1 MYQST
6 TAFGNLIQQDSRT
19 FKALITYEK
28 KSITKVKNIK
38 LTGGSE
44 GGEDFSLG
52 STMSQYIEVTIPDG
66 NILIE
71 GKEILLQI
79 GMDVNGLTE
88 YIPMGYFTVGKP
100 KKADDQITFTAY
112 DRMMNTERTFSMDGT
127 TTNTVTVLKKIAD
140 ITGVPVVTTGLTA
153 ISMKVPKGYSCREVL
168 SYVVQLHGAFA
179 VCNRRGQIELHTYV
193 DSDYKVKPNR
203 YWGNFEHND
212 YAFDVSKFVCFT
224 GQDKNGKSISISS
237 GSGAR
242 SVSFS
247 NPFMTQTALNN
258 ILASFKSFSYMPGTL
273 KMMGDP
279 RLDPWDVLTVEDLS
293 GNTYKVPVMKLEW
306 EYDGGLTYS
315 VEAVGLS
322 EEETNADYKG
332 PRTKEME
339 RYYVQLVMIN
349 QAMINKLDVDTA
361 NITYATIKNLNVVE
375 ENVQRI
381 NGEIGSFKE
390 LTATNFE
397 AANAKIDILDSN
409 YANIKVLL
417 SGGAGIGDLQNI
429 HLTSQNAVIDS
440 ALIRSAVMQTVSV
453 ADLLTTRSGS
463 YILVQSGG
471 TRIKKRFSISK
482 AKDGKIG
489 LSYDLHCS
497 TLAVRKQKDGKTLI
511 PASITFSATQND
523 NGLITVDGLS
533 QSYTDISSKYDS
545 VSDQYTNLDAK
556 VAEYKSGVDGLSQNL
571 SQVQS
576 NLKSNYS
583 TTTAMNAAIKA
594 QIDGFSSVVSSTYAT
609 GANVEQKLKAADSAA
624 KGYADAAKKAAID
637 TAKVSTDELLK
648 SYATIKQMQSA
659 IDQKAD
665 SITSTVSST
674 YATKASVT
682 SLESWKKEASQKITD
697 SAIISTVS
705 SSSAWQKKADKAFL
719 ISQIN
724 QSAESVSISASKIKL
739 EGVVTA
745 NNYFRINADGSM
757 EVEHGYVG
765 DWEIKNGNLSANGII
780 MDASGG
786 FLQFGTDTKKVLR
799 QDTSGTLYYTQY
811 TDDENY
817 SGLLFGRNGI
827 KAYTMDSGVEELW
840 LNDIEPTE
848 NYILRFTK
856 KKVTIGVNAVNA
868 DTVNFG
874 KLTGESASITGNFT
888 VAKKF
893 TFRDYGEE
901 DQPSNPVVK
910 RRPVASAG
918 TITKR
923 VAYLSSGTIT
933 GANGKNTLSVF
944 GQWGSSSYSAKT
956 FYADSDSDIRLK
968 ENFRE
973 CKVNALEA
981 VEQMKVC
988 SFDWKKSG
996 IHQPLGIVADELEE
1010 IDPLLTLGGGYN
1022 EDGSMNIKQID
1033 RLLLAEYA
1041 IKAIQELSEMVKKQN
1056 KRIEELERR
1065 LS

>member
-1 MYQST
+1 MRFQKEVNIFARGATLKRFQANETNFSVLK
-6 TAFGNLIQQDSRT
+6 GRIE
-19 FKALITYEK
+19 ALISE
-28 KSITKVKNIK
+28 SEIIELQNSKVTMYSKLANIK
-38 LTGGSE
+38 L
-44 GGEDFSLG
+44 
-52 STMSQYIEVTIPDG
+52 
-66 NILIE
+66 
-71 GKEILLQI
+71 
-79 GMDVNGLTE
+79 
-88 YIPMGYFTVGKP
+88 
-100 KKADDQITFTAY
+100 
-112 DRMMNTERTFSMDGT
+112 
-127 TTNTVTVLKKIAD
+127 
-140 ITGVPVVTTGLTA
+140 
-153 ISMKVPKGYSCREVL
+153 
-168 SYVVQLHGAFA
+168 
-179 VCNRRGQIELHTYV
+179 
-193 DSDYKVKPNR
+193 
-203 YWGNFEHND
+203 
-212 YAFDVSKFVCFT
+212 
-224 GQDKNGKSISISS
+224 
-237 GSGAR
+237 
-242 SVSFS
+242 
-247 NPFMTQTALNN
+247 
-258 ILASFKSFSYMPGTL
+258 
-273 KMMGDP
+273 
-279 RLDPWDVLTVEDLS
+279 
-293 GNTYKVPVMKLEW
+293 
-306 EYDGGLTYS
+306 
-315 VEAVGLS
+315 
-322 EEETNADYKG
+322 
-332 PRTKEME
+332 
-339 RYYVQLVMIN
+339 
-349 QAMINKLDVDTA
+349 
-361 NITYATIKNLNVVE
+361 
-375 ENVQRI
+375 
-381 NGEIGSFKE
+381 
-390 LTATNFE
+390 
-397 AANAKIDILDSN
+397 
-409 YANIKVLL
+409 
-417 SGGAGIGDLQNI
+417 
-429 HLTSQNAVIDS
+429 
-440 ALIRSAVMQTVSV
+440 
-453 ADLLTTRSGS
+453 
-463 YILVQSGG
+463 
-471 TRIKKRFSISK
+471 
-482 AKDGKIG
+482 
-489 LSYDLHCS
+489 
-497 TLAVRKQKDGKTLI
+497 
-511 PASITFSATQND
+511 
-523 NGLITVDGLS
+523 TVDGLS

-545 VSDQYTNLDAK
+545 VSGQYTNLDAK

-594 QIDGFSSVVSSTYAT
+594 QIDGFSSTVSSTYAT
-609 GANVEQKLKAADSAA
+609 GANVEQKLKAADSAAKGYANAAKSAANATA

-705 SSSAWQKKADKAFL
+705 SSSAWNKKADKASL

-811 TDDENY
+811 TDDKNY

-874 KLTGESASITGNFT
+874 KLTGKSASITENFT

-918 TITKR
+918 TATKR
-923 VAYLSSGTIT
+923 VAYFSSGTIT
-933 GANGKNTLSVF
+933 GANGKSTLSVF

-1056 KRIEELERR
+1056 KRIEGLERR

>member
-1 MYQST
+1 MRFQKEVNIFARDAILKRFQANETNFSVLK
-6 TAFGNLIQQDSRT
+6 GRIE
-19 FKALITYEK
+19 ALISE
-28 KSITKVKNIK
+28 SEIIELQNSKVTMYSKLANIK
-38 LTGGSE
+38 L
-44 GGEDFSLG
+44 
-52 STMSQYIEVTIPDG
+52 
-66 NILIE
+66 
-71 GKEILLQI
+71 
-79 GMDVNGLTE
+79 
-88 YIPMGYFTVGKP
+88 
-100 KKADDQITFTAY
+100 
-112 DRMMNTERTFSMDGT
+112 
-127 TTNTVTVLKKIAD
+127 
-140 ITGVPVVTTGLTA
+140 
-153 ISMKVPKGYSCREVL
+153 
-168 SYVVQLHGAFA
+168 
-179 VCNRRGQIELHTYV
+179 
-193 DSDYKVKPNR
+193 
-203 YWGNFEHND
+203 
-212 YAFDVSKFVCFT
+212 
-224 GQDKNGKSISISS
+224 
-237 GSGAR
+237 
-242 SVSFS
+242 
-247 NPFMTQTALNN
+247 
-258 ILASFKSFSYMPGTL
+258 
-273 KMMGDP
+273 
-279 RLDPWDVLTVEDLS
+279 
-293 GNTYKVPVMKLEW
+293 
-306 EYDGGLTYS
+306 
-315 VEAVGLS
+315 
-322 EEETNADYKG
+322 
-332 PRTKEME
+332 
-339 RYYVQLVMIN
+339 
-349 QAMINKLDVDTA
+349 
-361 NITYATIKNLNVVE
+361 
-375 ENVQRI
+375 
-381 NGEIGSFKE
+381 
-390 LTATNFE
+390 
-397 AANAKIDILDSN
+397 
-409 YANIKVLL
+409 
-417 SGGAGIGDLQNI
+417 
-429 HLTSQNAVIDS
+429 
-440 ALIRSAVMQTVSV
+440 
-453 ADLLTTRSGS
+453 
-463 YILVQSGG
+463 
-471 TRIKKRFSISK
+471 
-482 AKDGKIG
+482 
-489 LSYDLHCS
+489 
-497 TLAVRKQKDGKTLI
+497 
-511 PASITFSATQND
+511 
-523 NGLITVDGLS
+523 TVDGLS

-545 VSDQYTNLDAK
+545 VFGQYTSLDAK
-556 VAEYKSGVDGLSQNL
+556 VAEYKSGVDGLTQNL
-571 SQVQS
+571 SHVQTD
-576 NLKSNYS
+576 LKNNYS
-583 TTTAMNAAIKA
+583 TTVAMNAAIKA
-594 QIDGFSSVVSSTYAT
+594 EIDGFSSKVSKTYAT
-609 GANVEQKLKAADSAA
+609 GSDVKQKLKTVDATAQ
-624 KGYADAAKKAAID
+624 GYADAAKQAAID
-637 TAKVSTDELLK
+637 TAKASTDELLK
-648 SYATIKQMQSA
+648 SYATVKQMQSA

-665 SITSTVSST
+665 SITSAVSST

-682 SLESWKKEASQKITD
+682 SLETWKKEASQKITD

-705 SSSAWQKKADKAFL
+705 SSSAWNKKADKAFL

-724 QSAESVSISASKIKL
+724 QSAERVSISASKIKL

-745 NNYFRINADGSM
+745 NNYFRINTDGSM

-827 KAYTMDSGVEELW
+827 KAYTMDSGVVELW

-933 GANGKNTLSVF
+933 GANGKSTLSVF

-1056 KRIEELERR
+1056 KRIEGLERR

>member
-1 MYQST
+1 MRFQKEVNIFARGATLKRFQANETNFSVLK
-6 TAFGNLIQQDSRT
+6 GRIE
-19 FKALITYEK
+19 ALISE
-28 KSITKVKNIK
+28 SEIIELQNSKVTMYSKLANIK
-38 LTGGSE
+38 L
-44 GGEDFSLG
+44 
-52 STMSQYIEVTIPDG
+52 
-66 NILIE
+66 
-71 GKEILLQI
+71 
-79 GMDVNGLTE
+79 
-88 YIPMGYFTVGKP
+88 
-100 KKADDQITFTAY
+100 
-112 DRMMNTERTFSMDGT
+112 
-127 TTNTVTVLKKIAD
+127 
-140 ITGVPVVTTGLTA
+140 
-153 ISMKVPKGYSCREVL
+153 
-168 SYVVQLHGAFA
+168 
-179 VCNRRGQIELHTYV
+179 
-193 DSDYKVKPNR
+193 
-203 YWGNFEHND
+203 
-212 YAFDVSKFVCFT
+212 
-224 GQDKNGKSISISS
+224 
-237 GSGAR
+237 
-242 SVSFS
+242 
-247 NPFMTQTALNN
+247 
-258 ILASFKSFSYMPGTL
+258 
-273 KMMGDP
+273 
-279 RLDPWDVLTVEDLS
+279 
-293 GNTYKVPVMKLEW
+293 
-306 EYDGGLTYS
+306 
-315 VEAVGLS
+315 
-322 EEETNADYKG
+322 
-332 PRTKEME
+332 
-339 RYYVQLVMIN
+339 
-349 QAMINKLDVDTA
+349 
-361 NITYATIKNLNVVE
+361 
-375 ENVQRI
+375 
-381 NGEIGSFKE
+381 
-390 LTATNFE
+390 
-397 AANAKIDILDSN
+397 
-409 YANIKVLL
+409 
-417 SGGAGIGDLQNI
+417 
-429 HLTSQNAVIDS
+429 
-440 ALIRSAVMQTVSV
+440 
-453 ADLLTTRSGS
+453 
-463 YILVQSGG
+463 
-471 TRIKKRFSISK
+471 
-482 AKDGKIG
+482 
-489 LSYDLHCS
+489 
-497 TLAVRKQKDGKTLI
+497 
-511 PASITFSATQND
+511 
-523 NGLITVDGLS
+523 TVDGLS

-545 VSDQYTNLDAK
+545 VFGQYTSLDAK
-556 VAEYKSGVDGLSQNL
+556 VAEYKSGVDGLTQNL
-571 SQVQS
+571 SHVQTD
-576 NLKSNYS
+576 LKNNYS
-583 TTTAMNAAIKA
+583 TTVAMNAAIKA
-594 QIDGFSSVVSSTYAT
+594 EIDGFSSKVSKTYAT
-609 GANVEQKLKAADSAA
+609 GSDVKQKLKTVDATAQ
-624 KGYADAAKKAAID
+624 GYADAAKQAAID
-637 TAKVSTDELLK
+637 TAKASTDELLK
-648 SYATIKQMQSA
+648 SYATVKQMQSA

-665 SITSTVSST
+665 SITSAVSST

-682 SLESWKKEASQKITD
+682 SLETWKKEASQKITD

-705 SSSAWQKKADKAFL
+705 SSSAWNKKADKAFL

-724 QSAESVSISASKIKL
+724 QSAERVSISASKIKL

-745 NNYFRINADGSM
+745 NNYFRINTDGSM

-918 TITKR
+918 TTTKR

-933 GANGKNTLSVF
+933 GANGKSTLSVF

-1056 KRIEELERR
+1056 KRIEGLERR

>member
-1 MYQST
+1 MRFQKEVNIFARGATLKRFQANETNFSVLK
-6 TAFGNLIQQDSRT
+6 GRIE
-19 FKALITYEK
+19 ALISE
-28 KSITKVKNIK
+28 SEIIELQNSKVTMYSKLASIK
-38 LTGGSE
+38 L
-44 GGEDFSLG
+44 
-52 STMSQYIEVTIPDG
+52 
-66 NILIE
+66 
-71 GKEILLQI
+71 
-79 GMDVNGLTE
+79 
-88 YIPMGYFTVGKP
+88 
-100 KKADDQITFTAY
+100 
-112 DRMMNTERTFSMDGT
+112 
-127 TTNTVTVLKKIAD
+127 
-140 ITGVPVVTTGLTA
+140 
-153 ISMKVPKGYSCREVL
+153 
-168 SYVVQLHGAFA
+168 
-179 VCNRRGQIELHTYV
+179 
-193 DSDYKVKPNR
+193 
-203 YWGNFEHND
+203 
-212 YAFDVSKFVCFT
+212 
-224 GQDKNGKSISISS
+224 
-237 GSGAR
+237 
-242 SVSFS
+242 
-247 NPFMTQTALNN
+247 
-258 ILASFKSFSYMPGTL
+258 
-273 KMMGDP
+273 
-279 RLDPWDVLTVEDLS
+279 
-293 GNTYKVPVMKLEW
+293 
-306 EYDGGLTYS
+306 
-315 VEAVGLS
+315 
-322 EEETNADYKG
+322 
-332 PRTKEME
+332 
-339 RYYVQLVMIN
+339 
-349 QAMINKLDVDTA
+349 
-361 NITYATIKNLNVVE
+361 
-375 ENVQRI
+375 
-381 NGEIGSFKE
+381 
-390 LTATNFE
+390 
-397 AANAKIDILDSN
+397 
-409 YANIKVLL
+409 
-417 SGGAGIGDLQNI
+417 
-429 HLTSQNAVIDS
+429 
-440 ALIRSAVMQTVSV
+440 
-453 ADLLTTRSGS
+453 
-463 YILVQSGG
+463 
-471 TRIKKRFSISK
+471 
-482 AKDGKIG
+482 
-489 LSYDLHCS
+489 
-497 TLAVRKQKDGKTLI
+497 
-511 PASITFSATQND
+511 
-523 NGLITVDGLS
+523 TVDGLS

-545 VSDQYTNLDAK
+545 VFNQYTSLDAK
-556 VAEYKSGVDGLSQNL
+556 VAEYKSGVDGLTQNL
-571 SQVQS
+571 SHVQTD
-576 NLKSNYS
+576 LKNNYS
-583 TTTAMNAAIKA
+583 TTVAMNAAIKA
-594 QIDGFSSVVSSTYAT
+594 EIDGFSSKVSKTYAT
-609 GANVEQKLKAADSAA
+609 GSDVKQKLKTVDATAQ
-624 KGYADAAKKAAID
+624 GYADAAKQAAID
-637 TAKVSTDELLK
+637 TAKASTDELLK
-648 SYATIKQMQSA
+648 SYATVKQMQSA

-665 SITSTVSST
+665 SITSAVSST

-682 SLESWKKEASQKITD
+682 SLETWKKEASQKITD

-705 SSSAWQKKADKAFL
+705 SSSAWNKKADKAFL

-724 QSAESVSISASKIKL
+724 QSAERVSISASKIKL

-745 NNYFRINADGSM
+745 NNYFRINTDGSM

-918 TITKR
+918 TTTKR

-933 GANGKNTLSVF
+933 GANGKSTLSVF

-1056 KRIEELERR
+1056 KRIEGLERR

>member
-1 MYQST
+1 MRFQKEVNIFARGATLKRFQANETNFSVLK
-6 TAFGNLIQQDSRT
+6 GRIE
-19 FKALITYEK
+19 ALISE
-28 KSITKVKNIK
+28 SEIIELQNSKVTMYSKLASIK
-38 LTGGSE
+38 L
-44 GGEDFSLG
+44 
-52 STMSQYIEVTIPDG
+52 
-66 NILIE
+66 
-71 GKEILLQI
+71 
-79 GMDVNGLTE
+79 
-88 YIPMGYFTVGKP
+88 
-100 KKADDQITFTAY
+100 
-112 DRMMNTERTFSMDGT
+112 
-127 TTNTVTVLKKIAD
+127 
-140 ITGVPVVTTGLTA
+140 
-153 ISMKVPKGYSCREVL
+153 
-168 SYVVQLHGAFA
+168 
-179 VCNRRGQIELHTYV
+179 
-193 DSDYKVKPNR
+193 
-203 YWGNFEHND
+203 
-212 YAFDVSKFVCFT
+212 
-224 GQDKNGKSISISS
+224 
-237 GSGAR
+237 
-242 SVSFS
+242 
-247 NPFMTQTALNN
+247 
-258 ILASFKSFSYMPGTL
+258 
-273 KMMGDP
+273 
-279 RLDPWDVLTVEDLS
+279 
-293 GNTYKVPVMKLEW
+293 
-306 EYDGGLTYS
+306 
-315 VEAVGLS
+315 
-322 EEETNADYKG
+322 
-332 PRTKEME
+332 
-339 RYYVQLVMIN
+339 
-349 QAMINKLDVDTA
+349 
-361 NITYATIKNLNVVE
+361 
-375 ENVQRI
+375 
-381 NGEIGSFKE
+381 
-390 LTATNFE
+390 
-397 AANAKIDILDSN
+397 
-409 YANIKVLL
+409 
-417 SGGAGIGDLQNI
+417 
-429 HLTSQNAVIDS
+429 
-440 ALIRSAVMQTVSV
+440 
-453 ADLLTTRSGS
+453 
-463 YILVQSGG
+463 
-471 TRIKKRFSISK
+471 
-482 AKDGKIG
+482 
-489 LSYDLHCS
+489 
-497 TLAVRKQKDGKTLI
+497 
-511 PASITFSATQND
+511 
-523 NGLITVDGLS
+523 TVDGLS

-545 VSDQYTNLDAK
+545 VFNQYTSLDAK
-556 VAEYKSGVDGLSQNL
+556 VAEYKSGVDGLTQNL
-571 SQVQS
+571 SHVQTD
-576 NLKSNYS
+576 LKNNYS
-583 TTTAMNAAIKA
+583 TTVAMNAAIKA
-594 QIDGFSSVVSSTYAT
+594 EIDGFSSKVSKTYAT
-609 GANVEQKLKAADSAA
+609 GSDVKQKLKTADATA
-624 KGYADAAKKAAID
+624 QGYADAAKKAAID

-705 SSSAWQKKADKAFL
+705 SSSAWNKKADKASL

-745 NNYFRINADGSM
+745 NNYFRINTDGSM

-893 TFRDYGEE
+893 TFRDYGQE

-918 TITKR
+918 TTTKR

-933 GANGKNTLSVF
+933 GANGKSTLSVF

-968 ENFRE
+968 ENFGE

-981 VEQMKVC
+981 VKQMKVC

-1056 KRIEELERR
+1056 KRIEELGRR

>member
-1 MYQST
+1 MRFQREVNIFARDAILKRFQANETNFSVLK
-6 TAFGNLIQQDSRT
+6 GRIE
-19 FKALITYEK
+19 ALISE
-28 KSITKVKNIK
+28 SEIIELQNSKVTMYSKLASIK
-38 LTGGSE
+38 L
-44 GGEDFSLG
+44 
-52 STMSQYIEVTIPDG
+52 
-66 NILIE
+66 
-71 GKEILLQI
+71 
-79 GMDVNGLTE
+79 
-88 YIPMGYFTVGKP
+88 
-100 KKADDQITFTAY
+100 
-112 DRMMNTERTFSMDGT
+112 
-127 TTNTVTVLKKIAD
+127 
-140 ITGVPVVTTGLTA
+140 
-153 ISMKVPKGYSCREVL
+153 
-168 SYVVQLHGAFA
+168 
-179 VCNRRGQIELHTYV
+179 
-193 DSDYKVKPNR
+193 
-203 YWGNFEHND
+203 
-212 YAFDVSKFVCFT
+212 
-224 GQDKNGKSISISS
+224 
-237 GSGAR
+237 
-242 SVSFS
+242 
-247 NPFMTQTALNN
+247 
-258 ILASFKSFSYMPGTL
+258 
-273 KMMGDP
+273 
-279 RLDPWDVLTVEDLS
+279 
-293 GNTYKVPVMKLEW
+293 
-306 EYDGGLTYS
+306 
-315 VEAVGLS
+315 
-322 EEETNADYKG
+322 
-332 PRTKEME
+332 
-339 RYYVQLVMIN
+339 
-349 QAMINKLDVDTA
+349 
-361 NITYATIKNLNVVE
+361 
-375 ENVQRI
+375 
-381 NGEIGSFKE
+381 
-390 LTATNFE
+390 
-397 AANAKIDILDSN
+397 
-409 YANIKVLL
+409 
-417 SGGAGIGDLQNI
+417 
-429 HLTSQNAVIDS
+429 
-440 ALIRSAVMQTVSV
+440 
-453 ADLLTTRSGS
+453 
-463 YILVQSGG
+463 
-471 TRIKKRFSISK
+471 
-482 AKDGKIG
+482 
-489 LSYDLHCS
+489 
-497 TLAVRKQKDGKTLI
+497 
-511 PASITFSATQND
+511 
-523 NGLITVDGLS
+523 TVDGLS

-545 VSDQYTNLDAK
+545 VSGQYTNLDAK

-594 QIDGFSSVVSSTYAT
+594 QIDGFSSTVSSTYAT

-705 SSSAWQKKADKAFL
+705 SSSAWNKKADKASL

-811 TDDENY
+811 TDDKNY

-901 DQPSNPVVK
+901 DKPSNPVVK

-918 TITKR
+918 TATKR

-944 GQWGSSSYSAKT
+944 GQWGSSNYSAKT

-1033 RLLLAEYA
+1033 RLLLTEYA

>member
-1 MYQST
+1 MRFQKEVNIFARGVTLKRFQANETNFSVLK
-6 TAFGNLIQQDSRT
+6 GRIE
-19 FKALITYEK
+19 ALISE
-28 KSITKVKNIK
+28 SEIIELQNSKVTMYSKLASIK
-38 LTGGSE
+38 L
-44 GGEDFSLG
+44 
-52 STMSQYIEVTIPDG
+52 
-66 NILIE
+66 
-71 GKEILLQI
+71 
-79 GMDVNGLTE
+79 
-88 YIPMGYFTVGKP
+88 
-100 KKADDQITFTAY
+100 
-112 DRMMNTERTFSMDGT
+112 
-127 TTNTVTVLKKIAD
+127 
-140 ITGVPVVTTGLTA
+140 
-153 ISMKVPKGYSCREVL
+153 
-168 SYVVQLHGAFA
+168 
-179 VCNRRGQIELHTYV
+179 
-193 DSDYKVKPNR
+193 
-203 YWGNFEHND
+203 
-212 YAFDVSKFVCFT
+212 
-224 GQDKNGKSISISS
+224 
-237 GSGAR
+237 
-242 SVSFS
+242 
-247 NPFMTQTALNN
+247 
-258 ILASFKSFSYMPGTL
+258 
-273 KMMGDP
+273 
-279 RLDPWDVLTVEDLS
+279 
-293 GNTYKVPVMKLEW
+293 
-306 EYDGGLTYS
+306 
-315 VEAVGLS
+315 
-322 EEETNADYKG
+322 
-332 PRTKEME
+332 
-339 RYYVQLVMIN
+339 
-349 QAMINKLDVDTA
+349 
-361 NITYATIKNLNVVE
+361 
-375 ENVQRI
+375 
-381 NGEIGSFKE
+381 
-390 LTATNFE
+390 
-397 AANAKIDILDSN
+397 
-409 YANIKVLL
+409 
-417 SGGAGIGDLQNI
+417 
-429 HLTSQNAVIDS
+429 
-440 ALIRSAVMQTVSV
+440 
-453 ADLLTTRSGS
+453 
-463 YILVQSGG
+463 
-471 TRIKKRFSISK
+471 
-482 AKDGKIG
+482 
-489 LSYDLHCS
+489 
-497 TLAVRKQKDGKTLI
+497 
-511 PASITFSATQND
+511 
-523 NGLITVDGLS
+523 TVDGLS

-594 QIDGFSSVVSSTYAT
+594 QIDGFSSTVSSTYAT
-609 GANVEQKLKAADSAA
+609 GANVEQKLKEVDSAA

-705 SSSAWQKKADKAFL
+705 SSSAWNKKADKASL

-811 TDDENY
+811 TDDKNY

-827 KAYTMDSGVEELW
+827 KAYTMDSDVEELW
-840 LNDIEPTE
+840 LNNIEPTE

-856 KKVTIGVNAVNA
+856 KKVAIGANTVNA

-893 TFRDYGEE
+893 TFRDYGQE

-918 TITKR
+918 TATKR
-923 VAYLSSGTIT
+923 VAYLSSGTIA
-933 GANGKNTLSVF
+933 GANGKSTLSVF

-968 ENFRE
+968 ENFGE

-981 VEQMKVC
+981 VKQMKVC

-1056 KRIEELERR
+1056 KRIEGLERR

>member
-1 MYQST
+1 MRFQKEVNIF
-6 TAFGNLIQQDSRT
+6 ARDANLKRFQANETNFSVLKGRIE
-19 FKALITYEK
+19 ALISE
-28 KSITKVKNIK
+28 SEIIELQNSKVTMYSKLANIK
-38 LTGGSE
+38 L
-44 GGEDFSLG
+44 
-52 STMSQYIEVTIPDG
+52 
-66 NILIE
+66 
-71 GKEILLQI
+71 
-79 GMDVNGLTE
+79 
-88 YIPMGYFTVGKP
+88 
-100 KKADDQITFTAY
+100 
-112 DRMMNTERTFSMDGT
+112 
-127 TTNTVTVLKKIAD
+127 
-140 ITGVPVVTTGLTA
+140 
-153 ISMKVPKGYSCREVL
+153 
-168 SYVVQLHGAFA
+168 
-179 VCNRRGQIELHTYV
+179 
-193 DSDYKVKPNR
+193 
-203 YWGNFEHND
+203 
-212 YAFDVSKFVCFT
+212 
-224 GQDKNGKSISISS
+224 
-237 GSGAR
+237 
-242 SVSFS
+242 
-247 NPFMTQTALNN
+247 
-258 ILASFKSFSYMPGTL
+258 
-273 KMMGDP
+273 
-279 RLDPWDVLTVEDLS
+279 
-293 GNTYKVPVMKLEW
+293 
-306 EYDGGLTYS
+306 
-315 VEAVGLS
+315 
-322 EEETNADYKG
+322 
-332 PRTKEME
+332 
-339 RYYVQLVMIN
+339 
-349 QAMINKLDVDTA
+349 
-361 NITYATIKNLNVVE
+361 
-375 ENVQRI
+375 
-381 NGEIGSFKE
+381 
-390 LTATNFE
+390 
-397 AANAKIDILDSN
+397 
-409 YANIKVLL
+409 
-417 SGGAGIGDLQNI
+417 
-429 HLTSQNAVIDS
+429 
-440 ALIRSAVMQTVSV
+440 
-453 ADLLTTRSGS
+453 
-463 YILVQSGG
+463 
-471 TRIKKRFSISK
+471 
-482 AKDGKIG
+482 
-489 LSYDLHCS
+489 
-497 TLAVRKQKDGKTLI
+497 
-511 PASITFSATQND
+511 
-523 NGLITVDGLS
+523 TVDGLS

-545 VSDQYTNLDAK
+545 VSGQYTNLDAK

-609 GANVEQKLKAADSAA
+609 GANVEQKLKAVDLAA

-705 SSSAWQKKADKAFL
+705 SSSAWNKKADKASL

-811 TDDENY
+811 TDDKNY

-874 KLTGESASITGNFT
+874 KLTGESVSITGNFT
-888 VAKKF
+888 VAKKM

-918 TITKR
+918 TATKR
-923 VAYLSSGTIT
+923 VAYLSSGTIS

-968 ENFRE
+968 ENFGE

>member
-1 MYQST
+1 MRFQKEVNIFARGATLKRFQANETNFSVLK
-6 TAFGNLIQQDSRT
+6 GRIE
-19 FKALITYEK
+19 ALISE
-28 KSITKVKNIK
+28 SEIIELQNSKVTMYSKLASIK
-38 LTGGSE
+38 L
-44 GGEDFSLG
+44 
-52 STMSQYIEVTIPDG
+52 
-66 NILIE
+66 
-71 GKEILLQI
+71 
-79 GMDVNGLTE
+79 
-88 YIPMGYFTVGKP
+88 
-100 KKADDQITFTAY
+100 
-112 DRMMNTERTFSMDGT
+112 
-127 TTNTVTVLKKIAD
+127 
-140 ITGVPVVTTGLTA
+140 
-153 ISMKVPKGYSCREVL
+153 
-168 SYVVQLHGAFA
+168 
-179 VCNRRGQIELHTYV
+179 
-193 DSDYKVKPNR
+193 
-203 YWGNFEHND
+203 
-212 YAFDVSKFVCFT
+212 
-224 GQDKNGKSISISS
+224 
-237 GSGAR
+237 
-242 SVSFS
+242 
-247 NPFMTQTALNN
+247 
-258 ILASFKSFSYMPGTL
+258 
-273 KMMGDP
+273 
-279 RLDPWDVLTVEDLS
+279 
-293 GNTYKVPVMKLEW
+293 
-306 EYDGGLTYS
+306 
-315 VEAVGLS
+315 
-322 EEETNADYKG
+322 
-332 PRTKEME
+332 
-339 RYYVQLVMIN
+339 
-349 QAMINKLDVDTA
+349 
-361 NITYATIKNLNVVE
+361 
-375 ENVQRI
+375 
-381 NGEIGSFKE
+381 
-390 LTATNFE
+390 
-397 AANAKIDILDSN
+397 
-409 YANIKVLL
+409 
-417 SGGAGIGDLQNI
+417 
-429 HLTSQNAVIDS
+429 
-440 ALIRSAVMQTVSV
+440 
-453 ADLLTTRSGS
+453 
-463 YILVQSGG
+463 
-471 TRIKKRFSISK
+471 
-482 AKDGKIG
+482 
-489 LSYDLHCS
+489 
-497 TLAVRKQKDGKTLI
+497 
-511 PASITFSATQND
+511 
-523 NGLITVDGLS
+523 TVDGLS

-545 VSDQYTNLDAK
+545 VFGQYTSLDAK
-556 VAEYKSGVDGLSQNL
+556 VAEYKSGVDGLTQNL
-571 SQVQS
+571 SHVQTD
-576 NLKSNYS
+576 LKNNYS
-583 TTTAMNAAIKA
+583 TTVAMNAAIKA
-594 QIDGFSSVVSSTYAT
+594 EIDGFSSKVSKTYAT
-609 GANVEQKLKAADSAA
+609 GSDVKQKLKTVDATAQ
-624 KGYADAAKKAAID
+624 GYADAAKQAAID
-637 TAKVSTDELLK
+637 TAKASTDELLK
-648 SYATIKQMQSA
+648 SYATVKQMQSA

-665 SITSTVSST
+665 SITSAVSST

-682 SLESWKKEASQKITD
+682 SLETWKKEASQKITD

-705 SSSAWQKKADKAFL
+705 SSSAWNKKADKAFL

-724 QSAESVSISASKIKL
+724 QSAERVSISASKIKL

-745 NNYFRINADGSM
+745 NNYFRINTDGSM

-918 TITKR
+918 TTTKR

-933 GANGKNTLSVF
+933 GANGKSTLSVF

-1056 KRIEELERR
+1056 KRIEGLERR

>member
-1 MYQST
+1 MRFQKEVNIFARGATLKRFQANETNFSVLK
-6 TAFGNLIQQDSRT
+6 GRIE
-19 FKALITYEK
+19 ALISE
-28 KSITKVKNIK
+28 SEIIELQNSKVTMYSKLASIK
-38 LTGGSE
+38 L
-44 GGEDFSLG
+44 
-52 STMSQYIEVTIPDG
+52 
-66 NILIE
+66 
-71 GKEILLQI
+71 
-79 GMDVNGLTE
+79 
-88 YIPMGYFTVGKP
+88 
-100 KKADDQITFTAY
+100 
-112 DRMMNTERTFSMDGT
+112 
-127 TTNTVTVLKKIAD
+127 
-140 ITGVPVVTTGLTA
+140 
-153 ISMKVPKGYSCREVL
+153 
-168 SYVVQLHGAFA
+168 
-179 VCNRRGQIELHTYV
+179 
-193 DSDYKVKPNR
+193 
-203 YWGNFEHND
+203 
-212 YAFDVSKFVCFT
+212 
-224 GQDKNGKSISISS
+224 
-237 GSGAR
+237 
-242 SVSFS
+242 
-247 NPFMTQTALNN
+247 
-258 ILASFKSFSYMPGTL
+258 
-273 KMMGDP
+273 
-279 RLDPWDVLTVEDLS
+279 
-293 GNTYKVPVMKLEW
+293 
-306 EYDGGLTYS
+306 
-315 VEAVGLS
+315 
-322 EEETNADYKG
+322 
-332 PRTKEME
+332 
-339 RYYVQLVMIN
+339 
-349 QAMINKLDVDTA
+349 
-361 NITYATIKNLNVVE
+361 
-375 ENVQRI
+375 
-381 NGEIGSFKE
+381 
-390 LTATNFE
+390 
-397 AANAKIDILDSN
+397 
-409 YANIKVLL
+409 
-417 SGGAGIGDLQNI
+417 
-429 HLTSQNAVIDS
+429 
-440 ALIRSAVMQTVSV
+440 
-453 ADLLTTRSGS
+453 
-463 YILVQSGG
+463 
-471 TRIKKRFSISK
+471 
-482 AKDGKIG
+482 
-489 LSYDLHCS
+489 
-497 TLAVRKQKDGKTLI
+497 
-511 PASITFSATQND
+511 
-523 NGLITVDGLS
+523 TVDGLS

-545 VSDQYTNLDAK
+545 VFDQYTSLDAK
-556 VAEYKSGVDGLSQNL
+556 VAEYKSGVDGLTQNL
-571 SQVQS
+571 SHVQTD
-576 NLKSNYS
+576 LKNNYS
-583 TTTAMNAAIKA
+583 TTVAMNAAIKA
-594 QIDGFSSVVSSTYAT
+594 EIDGFSSKVSKTYAT
-609 GANVEQKLKAADSAA
+609 GSDVKQKLKTADATA
-624 KGYADAAKKAAID
+624 QGYADAAKKAAID

-697 SAIISTVS
+697 SAIISIVS

-918 TITKR
+918 TTTKR

-968 ENFRE
+968 ENFGE

>member
-1 MYQST
+1 MRFQKEVNIFARGATLKRFQANETNFSVLK
-6 TAFGNLIQQDSRT
+6 GRIE
-19 FKALITYEK
+19 ALISE
-28 KSITKVKNIK
+28 SEIIELQNSKVTMYSKLASIK
-38 LTGGSE
+38 L
-44 GGEDFSLG
+44 
-52 STMSQYIEVTIPDG
+52 
-66 NILIE
+66 
-71 GKEILLQI
+71 
-79 GMDVNGLTE
+79 
-88 YIPMGYFTVGKP
+88 
-100 KKADDQITFTAY
+100 
-112 DRMMNTERTFSMDGT
+112 
-127 TTNTVTVLKKIAD
+127 
-140 ITGVPVVTTGLTA
+140 
-153 ISMKVPKGYSCREVL
+153 
-168 SYVVQLHGAFA
+168 
-179 VCNRRGQIELHTYV
+179 
-193 DSDYKVKPNR
+193 
-203 YWGNFEHND
+203 
-212 YAFDVSKFVCFT
+212 
-224 GQDKNGKSISISS
+224 
-237 GSGAR
+237 
-242 SVSFS
+242 
-247 NPFMTQTALNN
+247 
-258 ILASFKSFSYMPGTL
+258 
-273 KMMGDP
+273 
-279 RLDPWDVLTVEDLS
+279 
-293 GNTYKVPVMKLEW
+293 
-306 EYDGGLTYS
+306 
-315 VEAVGLS
+315 
-322 EEETNADYKG
+322 
-332 PRTKEME
+332 
-339 RYYVQLVMIN
+339 
-349 QAMINKLDVDTA
+349 
-361 NITYATIKNLNVVE
+361 
-375 ENVQRI
+375 
-381 NGEIGSFKE
+381 
-390 LTATNFE
+390 
-397 AANAKIDILDSN
+397 
-409 YANIKVLL
+409 
-417 SGGAGIGDLQNI
+417 
-429 HLTSQNAVIDS
+429 
-440 ALIRSAVMQTVSV
+440 
-453 ADLLTTRSGS
+453 
-463 YILVQSGG
+463 
-471 TRIKKRFSISK
+471 
-482 AKDGKIG
+482 
-489 LSYDLHCS
+489 
-497 TLAVRKQKDGKTLI
+497 
-511 PASITFSATQND
+511 
-523 NGLITVDGLS
+523 TVDGLS

-624 KGYADAAKKAAID
+624 KGYADAAKSAANATAKGYADTAKKAAID

-665 SITSTVSST
+665 SITSTVSSA

-705 SSSAWQKKADKAFL
+705 SSSAWNKKADKASL

-811 TDDENY
+811 TDDKNY

-874 KLTGESASITGNFT
+874 KLTGESASIAGNFT

-918 TITKR
+918 TVTKR

-968 ENFRE
+968 ENFGE

>member
-1 MYQST
+1 MRFQKEVNIFARGATLKRFQANETNFSV
-6 TAFGNLIQQDSRT
+6 LKSRIE
-19 FKALITYEK
+19 ALISE
-28 KSITKVKNIK
+28 SEIIELQNSKVTMYSKLASIK
-38 LTGGSE
+38 L
-44 GGEDFSLG
+44 
-52 STMSQYIEVTIPDG
+52 
-66 NILIE
+66 
-71 GKEILLQI
+71 
-79 GMDVNGLTE
+79 
-88 YIPMGYFTVGKP
+88 
-100 KKADDQITFTAY
+100 
-112 DRMMNTERTFSMDGT
+112 
-127 TTNTVTVLKKIAD
+127 
-140 ITGVPVVTTGLTA
+140 
-153 ISMKVPKGYSCREVL
+153 
-168 SYVVQLHGAFA
+168 
-179 VCNRRGQIELHTYV
+179 
-193 DSDYKVKPNR
+193 
-203 YWGNFEHND
+203 
-212 YAFDVSKFVCFT
+212 
-224 GQDKNGKSISISS
+224 
-237 GSGAR
+237 
-242 SVSFS
+242 
-247 NPFMTQTALNN
+247 
-258 ILASFKSFSYMPGTL
+258 
-273 KMMGDP
+273 
-279 RLDPWDVLTVEDLS
+279 
-293 GNTYKVPVMKLEW
+293 
-306 EYDGGLTYS
+306 
-315 VEAVGLS
+315 
-322 EEETNADYKG
+322 
-332 PRTKEME
+332 
-339 RYYVQLVMIN
+339 
-349 QAMINKLDVDTA
+349 
-361 NITYATIKNLNVVE
+361 
-375 ENVQRI
+375 
-381 NGEIGSFKE
+381 
-390 LTATNFE
+390 
-397 AANAKIDILDSN
+397 
-409 YANIKVLL
+409 
-417 SGGAGIGDLQNI
+417 
-429 HLTSQNAVIDS
+429 
-440 ALIRSAVMQTVSV
+440 
-453 ADLLTTRSGS
+453 
-463 YILVQSGG
+463 
-471 TRIKKRFSISK
+471 
-482 AKDGKIG
+482 
-489 LSYDLHCS
+489 
-497 TLAVRKQKDGKTLI
+497 
-511 PASITFSATQND
+511 
-523 NGLITVDGLS
+523 TVDGLS

-545 VSDQYTNLDAK
+545 VSGQYTNLDAK

-594 QIDGFSSVVSSTYAT
+594 QIDGFSSTVSSTYAT

-705 SSSAWQKKADKAFL
+705 SSSAWNKKADKASL

-811 TDDENY
+811 TDDKNY

-901 DQPSNPVVK
+901 DKPSNPVVK

-918 TITKR
+918 TATKR

-944 GQWGSSSYSAKT
+944 GQWGSSNYSAKT

-1033 RLLLAEYA
+1033 RLLLTEYA

>member
-1 MYQST
+1 MRFQKEVNIFARGATLKRFQANETNFSVLK
-6 TAFGNLIQQDSRT
+6 GRIE
-19 FKALITYEK
+19 ALISE
-28 KSITKVKNIK
+28 SEIIELQNSKVTMYSKLANIK
-38 LTGGSE
+38 L
-44 GGEDFSLG
+44 
-52 STMSQYIEVTIPDG
+52 
-66 NILIE
+66 
-71 GKEILLQI
+71 
-79 GMDVNGLTE
+79 
-88 YIPMGYFTVGKP
+88 
-100 KKADDQITFTAY
+100 
-112 DRMMNTERTFSMDGT
+112 
-127 TTNTVTVLKKIAD
+127 
-140 ITGVPVVTTGLTA
+140 
-153 ISMKVPKGYSCREVL
+153 
-168 SYVVQLHGAFA
+168 
-179 VCNRRGQIELHTYV
+179 
-193 DSDYKVKPNR
+193 
-203 YWGNFEHND
+203 
-212 YAFDVSKFVCFT
+212 
-224 GQDKNGKSISISS
+224 
-237 GSGAR
+237 
-242 SVSFS
+242 
-247 NPFMTQTALNN
+247 
-258 ILASFKSFSYMPGTL
+258 
-273 KMMGDP
+273 
-279 RLDPWDVLTVEDLS
+279 
-293 GNTYKVPVMKLEW
+293 
-306 EYDGGLTYS
+306 
-315 VEAVGLS
+315 
-322 EEETNADYKG
+322 
-332 PRTKEME
+332 
-339 RYYVQLVMIN
+339 
-349 QAMINKLDVDTA
+349 
-361 NITYATIKNLNVVE
+361 
-375 ENVQRI
+375 
-381 NGEIGSFKE
+381 
-390 LTATNFE
+390 
-397 AANAKIDILDSN
+397 
-409 YANIKVLL
+409 
-417 SGGAGIGDLQNI
+417 
-429 HLTSQNAVIDS
+429 
-440 ALIRSAVMQTVSV
+440 
-453 ADLLTTRSGS
+453 
-463 YILVQSGG
+463 
-471 TRIKKRFSISK
+471 
-482 AKDGKIG
+482 
-489 LSYDLHCS
+489 
-497 TLAVRKQKDGKTLI
+497 
-511 PASITFSATQND
+511 
-523 NGLITVDGLS
+523 TVDGLS

-545 VSDQYTNLDAK
+545 VFGQYTSLDAK
-556 VAEYKSGVDGLSQNL
+556 VAEYKSGVDGLTQNL
-571 SQVQS
+571 SHVQTD
-576 NLKSNYS
+576 LKNNYS
-583 TTTAMNAAIKA
+583 TTVAMNAAIKA
-594 QIDGFSSVVSSTYAT
+594 EIDGFSSKVSKTYAT
-609 GANVEQKLKAADSAA
+609 GSDVKQKLKTADATA
-624 KGYADAAKKAAID
+624 QGYADAAKQAAID
-637 TAKVSTDELLK
+637 TAKASTDELLK

-665 SITSTVSST
+665 SITSAVSST

-682 SLESWKKEASQKITD
+682 SLETWKKEASQKITD

-705 SSSAWQKKADKAFL
+705 SSSAWNKKADKASL

-811 TDDENY
+811 TDDKNY

-827 KAYTMDSGVEELW
+827 KAYTMDSDVEELW

-856 KKVTIGVNAVNA
+856 KKVTIGANAVNA

-874 KLTGESASITGNFT
+874 KLTGESASITGSFT

-918 TITKR
+918 TATKR
-923 VAYLSSGTIT
+923 VAYLSSGTTT

-968 ENFRE
+968 ENFGE

>member
-1 MYQST
+1 MRFQKEVNIFARDAILKRFQANETNFSVLK
-6 TAFGNLIQQDSRT
+6 GRIE
-19 FKALITYEK
+19 ALISE
-28 KSITKVKNIK
+28 SEIIELQNSKVTMYSKLANIK
-38 LTGGSE
+38 L
-44 GGEDFSLG
+44 
-52 STMSQYIEVTIPDG
+52 
-66 NILIE
+66 
-71 GKEILLQI
+71 
-79 GMDVNGLTE
+79 
-88 YIPMGYFTVGKP
+88 
-100 KKADDQITFTAY
+100 
-112 DRMMNTERTFSMDGT
+112 
-127 TTNTVTVLKKIAD
+127 
-140 ITGVPVVTTGLTA
+140 
-153 ISMKVPKGYSCREVL
+153 
-168 SYVVQLHGAFA
+168 
-179 VCNRRGQIELHTYV
+179 
-193 DSDYKVKPNR
+193 
-203 YWGNFEHND
+203 
-212 YAFDVSKFVCFT
+212 
-224 GQDKNGKSISISS
+224 
-237 GSGAR
+237 
-242 SVSFS
+242 
-247 NPFMTQTALNN
+247 
-258 ILASFKSFSYMPGTL
+258 
-273 KMMGDP
+273 
-279 RLDPWDVLTVEDLS
+279 
-293 GNTYKVPVMKLEW
+293 
-306 EYDGGLTYS
+306 
-315 VEAVGLS
+315 
-322 EEETNADYKG
+322 
-332 PRTKEME
+332 
-339 RYYVQLVMIN
+339 
-349 QAMINKLDVDTA
+349 
-361 NITYATIKNLNVVE
+361 
-375 ENVQRI
+375 
-381 NGEIGSFKE
+381 
-390 LTATNFE
+390 
-397 AANAKIDILDSN
+397 
-409 YANIKVLL
+409 
-417 SGGAGIGDLQNI
+417 
-429 HLTSQNAVIDS
+429 
-440 ALIRSAVMQTVSV
+440 
-453 ADLLTTRSGS
+453 
-463 YILVQSGG
+463 
-471 TRIKKRFSISK
+471 
-482 AKDGKIG
+482 
-489 LSYDLHCS
+489 
-497 TLAVRKQKDGKTLI
+497 
-511 PASITFSATQND
+511 
-523 NGLITVDGLS
+523 TVDGLS

-545 VSDQYTNLDAK
+545 VFGQYTSLDAK
-556 VAEYKSGVDGLSQNL
+556 VAEYKSGVDGLTQNL
-571 SQVQS
+571 SHVQTD
-576 NLKSNYS
+576 LKNNYS
-583 TTTAMNAAIKA
+583 TTVAMNAAIKA
-594 QIDGFSSVVSSTYAT
+594 EIDGFSSKVSKTYAT
-609 GANVEQKLKAADSAA
+609 GSDVKQKLKTVDATAQ
-624 KGYADAAKKAAID
+624 GYADAAKQAAID
-637 TAKVSTDELLK
+637 TAKASTDELLK
-648 SYATIKQMQSA
+648 SYATVKQMQSA

-665 SITSTVSST
+665 SITSAVSST

-682 SLESWKKEASQKITD
+682 SLETWKKEASQKITD

-705 SSSAWQKKADKAFL
+705 SSSAWNKKADKAFL

-811 TDDENY
+811 TDDKNY

-827 KAYTMDSGVEELW
+827 KAYTMDSGVEKLW

-874 KLTGESASITGNFT
+874 KLTGKSASITENFT

-918 TITKR
+918 TATKR

-933 GANGKNTLSVF
+933 GANGKSTLSVF

>member
-1 MYQST
+1 MRFQKEVNIFARDAILKRFQANETNFSVLK
-6 TAFGNLIQQDSRT
+6 GRIE
-19 FKALITYEK
+19 ALISE
-28 KSITKVKNIK
+28 SEIIELQNSKVTMYSKLANIK
-38 LTGGSE
+38 L
-44 GGEDFSLG
+44 
-52 STMSQYIEVTIPDG
+52 
-66 NILIE
+66 
-71 GKEILLQI
+71 
-79 GMDVNGLTE
+79 
-88 YIPMGYFTVGKP
+88 
-100 KKADDQITFTAY
+100 
-112 DRMMNTERTFSMDGT
+112 
-127 TTNTVTVLKKIAD
+127 
-140 ITGVPVVTTGLTA
+140 
-153 ISMKVPKGYSCREVL
+153 
-168 SYVVQLHGAFA
+168 
-179 VCNRRGQIELHTYV
+179 
-193 DSDYKVKPNR
+193 
-203 YWGNFEHND
+203 
-212 YAFDVSKFVCFT
+212 
-224 GQDKNGKSISISS
+224 
-237 GSGAR
+237 
-242 SVSFS
+242 
-247 NPFMTQTALNN
+247 
-258 ILASFKSFSYMPGTL
+258 
-273 KMMGDP
+273 
-279 RLDPWDVLTVEDLS
+279 
-293 GNTYKVPVMKLEW
+293 
-306 EYDGGLTYS
+306 
-315 VEAVGLS
+315 
-322 EEETNADYKG
+322 
-332 PRTKEME
+332 
-339 RYYVQLVMIN
+339 
-349 QAMINKLDVDTA
+349 
-361 NITYATIKNLNVVE
+361 
-375 ENVQRI
+375 
-381 NGEIGSFKE
+381 
-390 LTATNFE
+390 
-397 AANAKIDILDSN
+397 
-409 YANIKVLL
+409 
-417 SGGAGIGDLQNI
+417 
-429 HLTSQNAVIDS
+429 
-440 ALIRSAVMQTVSV
+440 
-453 ADLLTTRSGS
+453 
-463 YILVQSGG
+463 
-471 TRIKKRFSISK
+471 
-482 AKDGKIG
+482 
-489 LSYDLHCS
+489 
-497 TLAVRKQKDGKTLI
+497 
-511 PASITFSATQND
+511 
-523 NGLITVDGLS
+523 TVDGLS

-545 VSDQYTNLDAK
+545 VFGQYTSLDAK
-556 VAEYKSGVDGLSQNL
+556 VAEYKSGVDGLTQNL
-571 SQVQS
+571 SHVQTD
-576 NLKSNYS
+576 LKNNYS
-583 TTTAMNAAIKA
+583 TTVAMNAAIKA
-594 QIDGFSSVVSSTYAT
+594 EIDGFSSKVSKTYAT
-609 GANVEQKLKAADSAA
+609 GSDVKQKLKTVDATAQ
-624 KGYADAAKKAAID
+624 GYADAAKQAAID
-637 TAKVSTDELLK
+637 TAKASTDELLK
-648 SYATIKQMQSA
+648 SYATVKQMQSA

-665 SITSTVSST
+665 SITSAVSST

-682 SLESWKKEASQKITD
+682 SLETWKKEASQKITD

-705 SSSAWQKKADKAFL
+705 SSSAWNKKADKAFL

-724 QSAESVSISASKIKL
+724 QSAERVSISASKIKL

-745 NNYFRINADGSM
+745 NNYFRINTDGSM

-874 KLTGESASITGNFT
+874 KLTGESTSITGNFT

-918 TITKR
+918 TTTKR

-933 GANGKNTLSVF
+933 GANGKSTLSVF

-1056 KRIEELERR
+1056 KRIEGLERR

>member
-1 MYQST
+1 MRFQKEVNIFARDAILKRFQANETNFSVLK
-6 TAFGNLIQQDSRT
+6 GRIE
-19 FKALITYEK
+19 ALISE
-28 KSITKVKNIK
+28 SEIIELQNSKVTMYSKLANIK
-38 LTGGSE
+38 L
-44 GGEDFSLG
+44 
-52 STMSQYIEVTIPDG
+52 
-66 NILIE
+66 
-71 GKEILLQI
+71 
-79 GMDVNGLTE
+79 
-88 YIPMGYFTVGKP
+88 
-100 KKADDQITFTAY
+100 
-112 DRMMNTERTFSMDGT
+112 
-127 TTNTVTVLKKIAD
+127 
-140 ITGVPVVTTGLTA
+140 
-153 ISMKVPKGYSCREVL
+153 
-168 SYVVQLHGAFA
+168 
-179 VCNRRGQIELHTYV
+179 
-193 DSDYKVKPNR
+193 
-203 YWGNFEHND
+203 
-212 YAFDVSKFVCFT
+212 
-224 GQDKNGKSISISS
+224 
-237 GSGAR
+237 
-242 SVSFS
+242 
-247 NPFMTQTALNN
+247 
-258 ILASFKSFSYMPGTL
+258 
-273 KMMGDP
+273 
-279 RLDPWDVLTVEDLS
+279 
-293 GNTYKVPVMKLEW
+293 
-306 EYDGGLTYS
+306 
-315 VEAVGLS
+315 
-322 EEETNADYKG
+322 
-332 PRTKEME
+332 
-339 RYYVQLVMIN
+339 
-349 QAMINKLDVDTA
+349 
-361 NITYATIKNLNVVE
+361 
-375 ENVQRI
+375 
-381 NGEIGSFKE
+381 
-390 LTATNFE
+390 
-397 AANAKIDILDSN
+397 
-409 YANIKVLL
+409 
-417 SGGAGIGDLQNI
+417 
-429 HLTSQNAVIDS
+429 
-440 ALIRSAVMQTVSV
+440 
-453 ADLLTTRSGS
+453 
-463 YILVQSGG
+463 
-471 TRIKKRFSISK
+471 
-482 AKDGKIG
+482 
-489 LSYDLHCS
+489 
-497 TLAVRKQKDGKTLI
+497 
-511 PASITFSATQND
+511 
-523 NGLITVDGLS
+523 TVDGLS

-545 VSDQYTNLDAK
+545 VFGQYTSLDAK
-556 VAEYKSGVDGLSQNL
+556 VAEYKSGVDGLTQNL
-571 SQVQS
+571 SHVQTD
-576 NLKSNYS
+576 LKNNYS
-583 TTTAMNAAIKA
+583 TTVAMNAAIKA
-594 QIDGFSSVVSSTYAT
+594 EIDGFSSKVSKTYAT
-609 GANVEQKLKAADSAA
+609 GSDVKQKLKTVDATAQ
-624 KGYADAAKKAAID
+624 GYADAAKQAAID
-637 TAKVSTDELLK
+637 TAKASTDELLK
-648 SYATIKQMQSA
+648 SYATVKQMQSA

-665 SITSTVSST
+665 SITSAVSST

-682 SLESWKKEASQKITD
+682 SLETWKKEASQKITD

-705 SSSAWQKKADKAFL
+705 SSSAWNKKADKAFL

-724 QSAESVSISASKIKL
+724 QSAERVSISASKIKL

-745 NNYFRINADGSM
+745 NNYFRINTDGSM

-918 TITKR
+918 TTTKR

-933 GANGKNTLSVF
+933 GANGKSTLSVF

-988 SFDWKKSG
+988 SFDRKKSG

-1056 KRIEELERR
+1056 KRIEGLERR